1 MFASLSFRALARAAA
16 TVLALVA
23 MLTTVSIVTSGSAD
37 AAIKKRHNGSEGWA
51 RKSYVGAKVD
61 HSEDASPSITGSH
74 KSHRRYANTGG
85 HRAKYAKS
93 RNVRVASL
101 GDEVYTP
108 RRRGHSRSVAQSG
121 SGNIVWSA
129 PSGCLN
135 GTLRSAL
142 SQVSHVASIRVNS
155 TCRSRS
161 HNAAV
166 GGARHSHHL
175 TGDAVDFRV
184 LGGNSRAVYAML
196 RANGSLGGIKH
207 YGGGL
212 YHIDT
217 GPRRSW

>member
-1 MFASLSFRALARAAA
+1 MFASIKVRAVVRAVSAGFAAA
-16 TVLALVA
+16 VALSV
-23 MLTTVSIVTSGSAD
+23 VSIVSAGSAD
-37 AAIKKRHNGSEGWA
+37 AAIKKRHQTGEGWS
-51 RKSYVGAKVD
+51 RKSYLGAKVD
-61 HSEDASPSITGSH
+61 HDGNVSSSITSSH
-74 KSHRRYANTGG
+74 KSHRRHARYSKN
-85 HRAKYAKS
+85 

-108 RRRGHSRSVAQSG
+108 RRRGHSRSVATSG

-129 PSGCLN
+129 SSGCLN

-142 SQVSHVASIRVNS
+142 AEISGVASIRVNS

-166 GGARHSHHL
+166 GGAKHSHHL

-196 RANGSLGGIKH
+196 RGNGSLGGIKH